1 MCYLCRLCLEHATC
15 VLAGK
20 LRQALLTVCASSPVA
35 PPCPVRS
42 GVYNDLGSG
51 SNVDLCIIT
60 ADGVEYLRNH
70 EMLQGKTYSRQFPVR
85 YPPGTARECIRR
97 GPWGHQHRCV
107 TRHSNA
113 SACL

>member
-1 MCYLCRLCLEHATC
+1 MRGGPDSRVKYSTASQLSCAICWGATQPCLPGICYLCRIWQTETSSADH
-15 VLAGK
+15 
-20 LRQALLTVCASSPVA
+20 VCASSPVA
-35 PPCPVRS
+35 PCPVRS

-85 YPPGTARECIRR
+85 YPPGTARE
-97 GPWGHQHRCV
+97 
-107 TRHSNA
+107 
-113 SACL
+113 